1 MKFVKT
7 LMGVALATSLSFGSG
22 IPVVDAAANAQ
33 LVKSAAEQ
41 AKTWI
46 EEAKR
51 WADTVQQYKAD
62 LEAQA
67 KELATKTGIRDVM
80 KFAKDIKGIYDTAK
94 DLGTSIQDSVNSF
107 DLSKLDNQAYDLLT
121 KTIGDDPCK
130 GYDTLEATNACKK
143 MKVSPWKE
151 SIAIGESAKNL
162 QKLSKR
168 LEDLSD
174 EIAKDKGDQED
185 VKSSTDMSN
194 QINLTIAQLQAEKA
208 RIDLQLAN
216 LQRDKERAKRVE
228 TERIREAQTQAPFKF

>member
-1 MKFVKT
+1 MKITKF
-7 LMGVALATSLSFGSG
+7 LMGVAIASSLSFGSG

-33 LVKSAAEQ
+33 MIKDSIEQ
-41 AKTWI
+41 ALTWA

-51 WADTVQQYKAD
+51 WADTVEQYKKD

-67 KELATKTGIRDVM
+67 KEFATKTGIRDAM
-80 KFAKDIKGIYDTAK
+80 KFARDIKGIYDTAK

-121 KTIGDDPCK
+121 KIIGDDPCK

-185 VKSSTDMSN
+185 IKSSTDMSN

-216 LQRDKERAKRVE
+216 LQRDKERA
-228 TERIREAQTQAPFKF
+228 ERIEEERINKAQRQWNFK